1 MNGRRIL
8 LLLAGAIMAVTHAAA
23 AQPHKITHVVLD
35 AGNPGETLSAGYS
48 TIKQSTVPCSYYNTC
63 TLAMRI
69 MANVGQATCN
79 GEWAIV
85 GLVDGNT
92 VDGGPLV
99 EALPSAGNTQT
110 NIWQGMYT
118 ILGTTTHKVTFQ
130 LYLPCSAN
138 LNQWS
143 VRYLTTR

>member
-1 MNGRRIL
+1 MNWRRIVL
-8 LLLAGAIMAVTHAAA
+8 VAAGTIIAAAHGDA

-35 AGNPGETLSAGYS
+35 AGNPGETLSSGYS
-48 TIKQSTVPCSYYNTC
+48 TVEQATVPCSYYNTC

-69 MANVGQATCN
+69 MANVGQATCK

-85 GLVDGNT
+85 GLVDGNS

-99 EALPSAGNTQT
+99 EALPSVGNTQT
-110 NIWQGMYT
+110 NVWQGTYT
-118 ILGTTTHKVTFQ
+118 ILGTTTHKIAFQ

-143 VRYLTTR
+143 VRSLVTR